1 MLLVRMRLVVYM
13 FVCLFV
19 ITCLFVCLF
28 VLQAIYV
35 IGCWEGEVHYCCLK
49 SYGIFYC
56 SNVWWD
62 HIPDANCT
70 GVKGEHCTEDAAPG
84 GDVMATVF

>member
-1 MLLVRMRLVVYM
+1 M
-13 FVCLFV
+13 
-19 ITCLFVCLF
+19 
-28 VLQAIYV
+28 

-62 HIPDANCT
+62 HVPDANCT
-70 GVKGEHCTEDAAPG
+70 GVKGEVGNDLVHCFYTDIQRYKMP
-84 GDVMATVF
+84 VPHKVYPLIVNSCNISVTKWTIHVF

>member
-1 MLLVRMRLVVYM
+1 M
-13 FVCLFV
+13 
-19 ITCLFVCLF
+19 
-28 VLQAIYV
+28 

-62 HIPDANCT
+62 HVPDANCT
-70 GVKGEHCTEDAAPG
+70 GVKGEHCSVDAAPG
-84 GDVMATVF
+84 GDVMATVFWWRCNGHGFLMVLVGPVVV